1 MPQTYDPSADGVAVE
16 IITSREVPLGGLRA
30 MTVYRTLPQRQR
42 SLIGAWCFVDQ
53 YGPDN
58 VTDTGG
64 MDVAPHPHTGL
75 QTVSWLFEGAIAH
88 HDSGGNHAVVLP
100 GEANFMTAG
109 YGICHSEVSTQ
120 DTSVLHGVQLWVA
133 LPEEARHGERRFD
146 HYVPPVVKLYG
157 GQVRVFVGTL
167 AGSNSP
173 VPTFTPLV
181 GAEVIIESH
190 ATLTL
195 DINPAFEHGLL
206 VDSGDIDLDG
216 TAVAR
221 TELAY
226 TGIGNSRL
234 HIRNSAD
241 TPGRLLLIGGE
252 PFMEQVVMWW
262 NFLARDSAELGEM
275 RQAWENESERFG
287 KTMGYIGHD
296 PNGLAR
302 IPAPVLPD
310 VVIRPRLNPE
320 PYARPST
327 RI

>member
-42 SLIGAWCFVDQ
+42 SLIGAWCFIDQ

-58 VTDTGG
+58 VTNTGG

-75 QTVSWLFEGAIAH
+75 QTVSWLFEGAITH

-120 DTSVLHGVQLWVA
+120 DTTVLHGVQLWVA

-167 AGSNSP
+167 AGSDSP

-181 GAEVIIESH
+181 GAEVVVEPH

-195 DINPAFEHGLL
+195 DVNPAFEHGLL

-252 PFMEQVVMWW
+252 PFTEQVVMWW

-287 KTMGYIGHD
+287 KTLGYIGHD
-296 PNGLAR
+296 PTGLVR

>member
-173 VPTFTPLV
+173 VPTFAPLV
-181 GAEVIIESH
+181 GAEVIVEPH

>member
-1 MPQTYDPSADGVAVE
+1 MPQTYNPSDNGVAVE

-42 SLIGAWCFVDQ
+42 SLIGAWCFIDQ

-75 QTVSWLFEGAIAH
+75 QTVSWLFEGTITH
-88 HDSGGNHAVVLP
+88 HDSGGNHAVILP

-120 DTSVLHGVQLWVA
+120 DTTVLHGVQLWVA

-157 GQVRVFVGTL
+157 GQVRVFVGAL
-167 AGSNSP
+167 AGSDSP

-181 GAEVIIESH
+181 GAEVVVEPH

-195 DINPAFEHGLL
+195 DVNPAFEHGLL

-241 TPGRLLLIGGE
+241 TPGRMLLIGGE

-262 NFLARDSAELGEM
+262 NFLARDSVELGEM

-296 PNGLAR
+296 PNGSVR
-302 IPAPVLPD
+302 ISAPVLPD
-310 VVIRPRLNPE
+310 VVIRPRINPE

>member
-181 GAEVIIESH
+181 GAEVIVEPH